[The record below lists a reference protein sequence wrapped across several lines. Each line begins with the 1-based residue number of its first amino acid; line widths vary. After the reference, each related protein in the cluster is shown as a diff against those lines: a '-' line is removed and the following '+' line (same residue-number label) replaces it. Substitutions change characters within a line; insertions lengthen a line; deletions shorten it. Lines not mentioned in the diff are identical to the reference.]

1 MAEVKIL
8 GKTRIY
14 PAGTQYLEIASDY
27 QKEFEDDILL
37 VRANGKLREL
47 HKTLHGD
54 CELSF

>member
-27 QKEFEDDILL
+27 QKEFEDDFPYEETDDQ
-37 VRANGKLREL
+37 LRCIEEI
-47 HKTLHGD
+47 KRD
-54 CELSF
+54 MERF